1 MTALGIARFDL
12 NTTALRGFCFLR
24 VIPIDC
30 TKFCCILEPSTTGE
44 NMKHKPMATY
54 NRKGYDKGDLLVI
67 VVCFALFIAIA
78 VMHFA
83 GWLPGDV

>member
-1 MTALGIARFDL
+1 
-12 NTTALRGFCFLR
+12 
-24 VIPIDC
+24 
-30 TKFCCILEPSTTGE
+30 
-44 NMKHKPMATY
+44 MKHKPMATY

-67 VVCFALFIAIA
+67 GVCFTIFAALA